1 MIDIILCVLKKALA
15 RYFAH
20 ACKVLRTVLA
30 SVDGM
35 FELLFDLLGPLTSR
49 GAKARARIWRKG
61 EREERARE
69 KEAKQGGHCSSVIS
83 RILRRT
89 TSLRPCLPSTAPSR
103 RVSLSKIKVSI
114 RLRSSPIDDL
124 YSTLYPGITDKC
136 KGYGYV
142 LYEKR

>member
-1 MIDIILCVLKKALA
+1 MQSIA
-15 RYFAH
+15 
-20 ACKVLRTVLA
+20 RTVLA

-61 EREERARE
+61 EREERARA
-69 KEAKQGGHCSSVIS
+69 KEAKPGGHCSSVIS

-89 TSLRPCLPSTAPSR
+89 TSSRPCLPSTAPSR

-114 RLRSSPIDDL
+114 RLRFSPFDDL
-124 YSTLYPGITDKC
+124 SV
-136 KGYGYV
+136 V
-142 LYEKR
+142 LHSISRHY

>member
-1 MIDIILCVLKKALA
+1 MCVLKKALA

-30 SVDGM
+30 SVDVM

-89 TSLRPCLPSTAPSR
+89 TSSRPCLPSTAPSR
-103 RVSLSKIKVSI
+103 RVSLSKIKVYTTEIFSN
-114 RLRSSPIDDL
+114 R
-124 YSTLYPGITDKC
+124 
-136 KGYGYV
+136 
-142 LYEKR
+142 